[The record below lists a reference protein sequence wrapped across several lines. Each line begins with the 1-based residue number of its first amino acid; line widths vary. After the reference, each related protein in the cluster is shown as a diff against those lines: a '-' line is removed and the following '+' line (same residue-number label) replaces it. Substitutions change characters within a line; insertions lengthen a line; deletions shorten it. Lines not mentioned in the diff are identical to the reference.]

1 MIFID
6 ITAAALL
13 AVLSGMGVGG
23 GGLLVIYL
31 TLVRGTDQLTAQGIN
46 LIFFI
51 CAAAASLL
59 FRFKNS
65 RFKPGVFL
73 SCVIPGALCAYL
85 GSLAAALVDP
95 GIVRTAFGSLMIIS
109 GAAVLFKK

>member
-51 CAAAASLL
+51 CAAAASLF

-65 RFKPGVFL
+65 RFKSGVFL
-73 SCVIPGALCAYL
+73 SYVIPGALCAYL
-85 GSLAAALVDP
+85 GSLAAASADP
-95 GIVRTAFGSLMIIS
+95 GIVRTAFGILMIIS